1 MQKLRE
7 QERIR
12 SGKELQAA
20 ERENKMNE
28 LKRNVEYRKREKEQD
43 AIARAKIKA
52 RLGGFAFIFAAGWPN
67 GAQQATPEIR
77 AGAAR
82 TGTIAFYALMMC
94 MTQLQM
100 CSFS

>member
-1 MQKLRE
+1 MRKLRE

-52 RLGGFAFIFAAGWPN
+52 RLGGSALWRAHRWEAWTRAICCPAAQGRH
-67 GAQQATPEIR
+67 E
-77 AGAAR
+77 
-82 TGTIAFYALMMC
+82 MC
-94 MTQLQM
+94 HRQ
-100 CSFS
+100 

>member
-1 MQKLRE
+1 MQREDAEMRKLRE

-52 RLGGFAFIFAAGWPN
+52 RLGRSAVHADSSHTAPGP
-67 GAQQATPEIR
+67 
-77 AGAAR
+77 
-82 TGTIAFYALMMC
+82 
-94 MTQLQM
+94 
-100 CSFS
+100 